1 LTGERAEGA
10 VSAART
16 SRSWL
21 DDGLAGARV
30 LVTGA
35 AGGIGGAVAEAFL
48 AAGAHV
54 ASSDLAAASPAA
66 GGPPGTFLPADL
78 REDGAAAALI
88 PRAAE
93 ALGGLDAVAHLAGV
107 LVRQPDLARVTEA
120 DWDLQHDVNLK
131 ATFFLLRAAAEQ
143 MRLAGTGGALIA
155 ATSQAWWS
163 GGLGGSA
170 VYAASKGG
178 VVSLCRGLARTYGP
192 AGITVNTVA
201 FGAVDTPMLTAGLS
215 AQATEEII
223 AATPLGRLGTP
234 REVAGSVL
242 FLASRRA
249 AFVTGATLNVSGGW
263 LAY

>member
-1 LTGERAEGA
+1 MTTG
-10 VSAART
+10 
-16 SRSWL
+16 SWL

-35 AGGIGGAVAEAFL
+35 AGGIGRAVAEAFL

-54 ASSDLAAASPAA
+54 ASSDLTAD
-66 GGPPGTFLPADL
+66 GLPGTAVPADL
-78 REDGAAAALI
+78 RDPSAAAGLVT
-88 PRAAE
+88 RAAGT
-93 ALGGLDAVAHLAGV
+93 LGGLDAVAHLAGV
-107 LVRQPDLARVTEA
+107 LVRQHDLAQVSE
-120 DWDLQHDVNLK
+120 DEWDLQHDINLK

-143 MRLAGTGGALIA
+143 MRRAGTGGALIA
-155 ATSQAWWS
+155 ATSQGWWS
-163 GGLGGSA
+163 GGYGGSA

-201 FGAVDTPMLTAGLS
+201 FGAIDTPMLTTGLS
-215 AQATEEII
+215 AQAAEKII
-223 AATPLGRLGTP
+223 GDTPLGRLGTP

-249 AFVTGATLNVSGGW
+249 AFITSATLNVSGGW